1 MRQKLAT
8 MNISLPAA
16 LRQRMEEKLGRQGY
30 GSASEYVRELIRRDL
45 TREAID
51 QVDALLVEGLES
63 GPAVPV
69 TAEWWKSRRARAS
82 KAGTRAPRRRRG

>member
-8 MNISLPAA
+8 MNISLPAS
-16 LRQRMEEKLGRQGY
+16 LRQRMEEKLARQGY

-51 QVDALLVEGLES
+51 QVDALLLEGVES
-63 GPAVPV
+63 GPAVPI
-69 TAEWWKSRRARAS
+69 TAAWWKARRA
-82 KAGTRAPRRRRG
+82 KAQAPARAPRRRRA

>member
-45 TREAID
+45 TREAVE
-51 QVDALLVEGLES
+51 QVDALLLEGLDS
-63 GPAVPV
+63 GPPVPV
-69 TAEWWKSRRARAS
+69 TAAWWKARRAQATTAS
-82 KAGTRAPRRRRG
+82 ARSPRRRRV